1 MLVAKAMQYLGGLPE
16 GMGKK
21 KVSGAA
27 VYTVWASGG
36 VEAALAL

>member
-1 MLVAKAMQYLGGLPE
+1 VLVAKAMQYLGGLPE

-27 VYTVWASGG
+27 LYTVRAAAG
-36 VEAALAL
+36 V

>member
-1 MLVAKAMQYLGGLPE
+1 VLVAKAMQYLGGLPE

-27 VYTVWASGG
+27 LTVRAAAG
-36 VEAALAL
+36 V